1 MFAIAFDLVVAD
13 AAEHHP
19 RGVAAAYADIG
30 TALKKFGSDRIQGSV
45 YVSQNDD
52 MANLFAALLALKALP
67 WFPKVVR
74 DIRGFKIENWSDYS
88 DYQRPRNVGLDPSKL
103 LNSSI

>member
-19 RGVAAAYADIG
+19 RGVSAAYSEIG
-30 TALKKFGSDRIQGSV
+30 ATLRAFSFERIQGSV
-45 YVSQNDD
+45 YVTESDD

-67 WFPKVVR
+67 WFPVVVR
-74 DIRGFKIENWSDYS
+74 DIRGFKIENWSDFT
-88 DYQRPRNVGLDPSKL
+88 PLIKG
-103 LNSSI
+103 